1 MYEIINSI
9 VGAPAEANATVVAA
23 CAVTVVVLTVV
34 IIDLV
39 RDIFSGFF
47 RG

>member
-9 VGAPAEANATVVAA
+9 ISVPVDADATVVAA
-23 CAVTVVVLTVV
+23 CGVAVVVFTCV

-39 RDIFSGFF
+39 VDIFSGFF

>member
-1 MYEIINSI
+1 MYEIISSI
-9 VGAPAEANATVVAA
+9 IGAPAEANSTVVAA
-23 CAVTVVVLTVV
+23 CGVAVVVLTCV

-39 RDIFSGFF
+39 FDIFSGFF

>member
-1 MYEIINSI
+1 MYEIISSI
-9 VGAPAEANATVVAA
+9 IGAPAEANATVVAA
-23 CAVTVVVLTVV
+23 CGVAVVVLTCV

-39 RDIFSGFF
+39 VDIFSGFF

>member
-9 VGAPAEANATVVAA
+9 IGAPAEANATVVAA
-23 CAVTVVVLTVV
+23 CAVVVVVLTMVF
-34 IIDLV
+34 IDLV
-39 RDIFSGFF
+39 VDIFSGFF

>member
-1 MYEIINSI
+1 MYEVISSVIN
-9 VGAPAEANATVVAA
+9 APSDANATVVAICGVA
-23 CAVTVVVLTVV
+23 VVVLTCV

-39 RDIFSGFF
+39 VDIFSGFF